1 MPSIELRP
9 YVLQDAPLLLD
20 AARES
25 WREVHP
31 WMAWCHSEIT
41 IEETESWIRG
51 QIPKFAARSE
61 FDFTVR
67 DERGAFLGS
76 CGLNHIE
83 PENRYCNLGYWLR
96 TSRTR
101 QGIMSLAVRRLSEWA
116 FENTDLVRL
125 EIVAATGNIASQRV
139 AEKAG
144 AVREGTLRKRVQ
156 LHGVWHDAAL
166 FSITRDGVPTPSE
179 R

>member
-1 MPSIELRP
+1 MADVRIRP
-9 YVLQDAPLLLD
+9 YVAGDAPLLLE

-41 IEETESWIRG
+41 LDETEAWING
-51 QIPKFAARSE
+51 QIPKFAEGTS
-61 FDFTVR
+61 FDFTIT
-67 DERGAFLGS
+67 DASGAFLGS

-83 PENRYCNLGYWLR
+83 PENRYCNLGYWVR
-96 TSRTR
+96 TSRAG
-101 QGIMSLAVRRLSEWA
+101 QGIVSSAVRLLAAWA
-116 FENTDLVRL
+116 FENTELVRL
-125 EIVAATGNIASQRV
+125 EIVAAVGNLASQRV

-144 AVREGTLRKRVQ
+144 AVREGTLRKRLL
-156 LHGVWHDAAL
+156 LHGVWHDAAV
-166 FSITRDGVPTPSE
+166 FSITRDGAPMLSE